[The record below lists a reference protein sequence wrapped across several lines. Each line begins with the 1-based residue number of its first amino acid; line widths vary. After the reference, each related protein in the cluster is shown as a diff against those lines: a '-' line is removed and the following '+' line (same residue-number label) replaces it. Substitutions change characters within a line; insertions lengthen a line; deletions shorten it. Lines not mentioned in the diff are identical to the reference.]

1 MNSHTLRVLLLPAV
15 FSVLVAAQSLE
26 GVWQG
31 NVTMPNTPESRA
43 AVRITRTDGSLAG
56 ILFLLDNNAQMP
68 VVNISV
74 QGAAVKMSIAG
85 MAYEGTLSADGA
97 SLDGKLTR
105 GANIIPMAL
114 KRATAETAWE
124 LPKPPAILGK
134 DVPLE
139 FEVSTVKPGV
149 PTNIPSGT
157 YSIRGSEYQ
166 AYGASLIYLL
176 TFGFNMHPSQ
186 FVGLP
191 GWATSDRYDVSA
203 KLPGGGGRPTDA
215 QLRIMV
221 QNLAKDRFGITF
233 HMEKRELLAYTI
245 NLGKGGLAGIKM
257 TRSESQSSNGGGTF
271 AGSVPGTGV
280 MTMGNST
287 MADMASLM
295 QRVMLDRP
303 VVDQSGLTGRYNISL
318 KWAPDDS
325 QFIQMNLRLAPPPGA
340 DLDPLPNLVTAF
352 QEQLGLKLELTK
364 APVDV
369 IVIDKVSRP
378 SDN

>member
-1 MNSHTLRVLLLPAV
+1 MNSHILRVLLLSP
-15 FSVLVAAQSLE
+15 VLSLLTMAQSLE

-31 NVTMPNTPESRA
+31 NVTMPNAPESRA
-43 AVRITRTDGSLAG
+43 AIRVTRTDGSLAG

-68 VVNISV
+68 VVNISL
-74 QGAAVKMSIAG
+74 QGTTVKMSIAG
-85 MAYEGTLSADGA
+85 MTYEGALSADGNSIA
-97 SLDGKLTR
+97 GKLTR
-105 GANIIPMAL
+105 GANTIPMPL
-114 KRATAETAWE
+114 KRATPETAWE
-124 LPKPPAILGK
+124 LPKPPAVLAK
-134 DVPLE
+134 DAPLE
-139 FEVSTVKPGV
+139 FEVSTIKPAV
-149 PTNIPSGT
+149 PTTVPSGT
-157 YSIRGSEYQ
+157 YSIKGSIYE

-191 GWATSDRYDVSA
+191 GWATSDRYDITA
-203 KLPGGGGRPTDA
+203 KLPEAGRPTDA

-233 HMEKRELLAYTI
+233 HMEKRELSAYTI
-245 NLGKGGLAGIKM
+245 NVGKGGLAGIKM

-280 MTMGNST
+280 MTMNNST

-303 VVDQSGLTGRYNISL
+303 VVDQSGLAGRYNIAL

-352 QEQLGLKLELTK
+352 QEQLGMKLELTK

-378 SDN
+378 SEN